1 MENLQ
6 NEIKQQHQKE
16 AFSQDLANKKA
27 AEQVSIQNLEKN
39 IQVGGKRVNLRWRNV
54 SSRVLLGG
62 YKRDSLNRMAK
73 RWGIKNPKALSK
85 KGDLTKVMHFLM
97 YAKYGDVTKRNQLN
111 IIAKSIG
118 LNPKQYK
125 KKMDLYNAINKK
137 TSKLSFNL
145 KGGKRRTKKN

>member
-1 MENLQ
+1 M
-6 NEIKQQHQKE
+6 KPKT
-16 AFSQDLANKKA
+16 
-27 AEQVSIQNLEKN
+27 KN
-39 IQVGGKRVNLRWRNV
+39 SP
-54 SSRVLLGG
+54 SSYV
-62 YKRDSLNRMAK
+62 
-73 RWGIKNPKALSK
+73 WGIKNPKAMSK